1 MVKLLIY
8 LHYYFK
14 ENNRTLLKSM
24 FLLQGLDYWASVF
37 CINVKSTYRW
47 NNSGL
52 DGMVCFRCEVI
63 DLIDKVN
70 LFILNNKAVCN
81 LAATT

>member
-1 MVKLLIY
+1 MVKSLIY
-8 LHYYFK
+8 LHYYFM
-14 ENNRTLLKSM
+14 ENNRTTPKVHILASGTRLLGIS
-24 FLLQGLDYWASVF
+24 F
-37 CINVKSTYRW
+37 CINVKSSYRW

-52 DGMVCFRCEVI
+52 DGTVCFRF

-70 LFILNNKAVCN
+70 LFILNSKAVCN